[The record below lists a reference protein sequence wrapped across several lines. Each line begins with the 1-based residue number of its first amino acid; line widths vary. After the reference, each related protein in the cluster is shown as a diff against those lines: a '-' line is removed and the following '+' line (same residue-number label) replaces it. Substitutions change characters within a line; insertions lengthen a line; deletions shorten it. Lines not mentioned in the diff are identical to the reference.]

1 MNGDLAVVLGL
12 LAAAIAMFAIN
23 KPRMDAVALLM
34 LTLLPFTGAVTV
46 GETLAGFADPN
57 IVLIAVLFVLGD
69 GLVRTGVARRLG
81 DWLAAKASGSE
92 TRLLVLLMLVVCGLG
107 STMSSTAVTAIFIP
121 VVLRIAQNMNI
132 APGRLMMPLS
142 FAALISGMMT
152 LIATAPNLVVNS
164 ELIRMGHDGFRFF
177 QLHAVRRADSG
188 AGDSLHEVRQPL
200 ACF

>member
-1 MNGDLAVVLGL
+1 MNAELAGVLGVRP
-12 LAAAIAMFAIN
+12 AAVAMFAIN

-34 LTLLPFTGAVTV
+34 LTVLPFTGAVTV

-107 STMSSTAVTAIFIP
+107 ST
-121 VVLRIAQNMNI
+121 
-132 APGRLMMPLS
+132 
-142 FAALISGMMT
+142 
-152 LIATAPNLVVNS
+152 
-164 ELIRMGHDGFRFF
+164 
-177 QLHAVRRADSG
+177 
-188 AGDSLHEVRQPL
+188 
-200 ACF
+200 